1 MIKYGTHGGCMEKNV
16 VIKIEDEPEELEE
29 FMQVLV
35 GTGIKCRI
43 QKDIHQGNES
53 LQMCFCWDEAEVL
66 RRRTR
71 KAGAKRRRTKR
82 AGITAR
88 EVRRWMD
95 ATSGEEVADAMGIS
109 RGTLYRRLRE
119 AEKEG
124 EERIW

>member
-1 MIKYGTHGGCMEKNV
+1 
-16 VIKIEDEPEELEE
+16 
-29 FMQVLV
+29 
-35 GTGIKCRI
+35 
-43 QKDIHQGNES
+43 
-53 LQMCFCWDEAEVL
+53 MCFCWDEAEVL

-109 RGTLYRRLRE
+109 RSTLYRRLRE

>member
-1 MIKYGTHGGCMEKNV
+1 MEKNV

-71 KAGAKRRRTKR
+71 KAGAKRRRTLTGGNHGK
-82 AGITAR
+82 GSTAVDGR
-88 EVRRWMD
+88 NFRR
-95 ATSGEEVADAMGIS
+95 GS
-109 RGTLYRRLRE
+109 R
-119 AEKEG
+119 
-124 EERIW
+124 